1 MHFVKRRHG
10 RFKFGACEFQAAS
23 MADLAFLLL
32 VFFVVTTTFAV
43 EERGIPLVMPGRAP
57 TAAARV
63 EASNVLEIR
72 ALAGGRLEA
81 QGRPVALSSVRALI
95 VQRLAAN
102 PELVVLLTTQRNAE
116 YGLMVDVLDEIKLAN
131 CRRIS
136 LRTVK

>member
-1 MHFVKRRHG
+1 
-10 RFKFGACEFQAAS
+10 

-57 TAAARV
+57 AAARV

-95 VQRLAAN
+95 VRRLAAN

-116 YGLMVDVLDEIKLAN
+116 YGLTVDVLDEIKLAN